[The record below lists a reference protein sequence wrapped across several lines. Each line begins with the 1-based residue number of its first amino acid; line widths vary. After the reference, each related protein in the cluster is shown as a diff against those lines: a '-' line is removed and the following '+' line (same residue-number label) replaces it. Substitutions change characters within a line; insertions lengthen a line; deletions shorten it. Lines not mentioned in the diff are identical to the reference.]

1 MGTKIGVL
9 PQCAKAGKS
18 IKLIFYALPIS
29 RPKIEVLALFYGL
42 LWTKYDYS
50 LLSTLYIS
58 QQKQF
63 AALWGEKVVNKC
75 VSNGPCPSSS
85 SSKQSILFFG
95 VSFFTRKKNYSVSAK
110 SLSSLTI
117 RLMWTKSRKSEG
129 RVSYLSCT
137 ASLMGF
143 LNFTL
148 CFVALIIWIVGVRQN
163 QSQFDPENCLCHK
176 IVYLSQCLKGT

>member
-1 MGTKIGVL
+1 M
-9 PQCAKAGKS
+9 
-18 IKLIFYALPIS
+18 
-29 RPKIEVLALFYGL
+29 
-42 LWTKYDYS
+42 
-50 LLSTLYIS
+50 
-58 QQKQF
+58 
-63 AALWGEKVVNKC
+63 WGEKVVNKC

-85 SSKQSILFFG
+85 SSKQSIFWG
-95 VSFFTRKKNYSVSAK
+95 PFFTPKKNYSVSAK

-129 RVSYLSCT
+129 RVSYLSYT

-148 CFVALIIWIVGVRQN
+148 CHVALIIWIVGVRQN

-176 IVYLSQCLKGT
+176 IVSIYCSQCLKIAKKCLIWIFVPKLM

>member
-1 MGTKIGVL
+1 MGSFGQNMIIA
-9 PQCAKAGKS
+9 C
-18 IKLIFYALPIS
+18 F
-29 RPKIEVLALFYGL
+29 L
-42 LWTKYDYS
+42 LW
-50 LLSTLYIS
+50 LYIS

-95 VSFFTRKKNYSVSAK
+95 VSFFTPKKNYSVSAK

-148 CFVALIIWIVGVRQN
+148 CHVALIIWIVGVRQN

-176 IVYLSQCLKGT
+176 IVSVVTVFERHLKYLISIFVPKWM

>member
-1 MGTKIGVL
+1 M
-9 PQCAKAGKS
+9 
-18 IKLIFYALPIS
+18 
-29 RPKIEVLALFYGL
+29 
-42 LWTKYDYS
+42 
-50 LLSTLYIS
+50 
-58 QQKQF
+58 
-63 AALWGEKVVNKC
+63 WGEKVVNKC

-85 SSKQSILFFG
+85 SSKQSIFWG
-95 VSFFTRKKNYSVSAK
+95 PFFTPKKNYSVSAK

-148 CFVALIIWIVGVRQN
+148 CHVALIIWIVGVRQN
-163 QSQFDPENCLCHK
+163 QSQFDPENCLCVLFTVFENYQNMSDMNFRAK
-176 IVYLSQCLKGT
+176 IHVDSKV